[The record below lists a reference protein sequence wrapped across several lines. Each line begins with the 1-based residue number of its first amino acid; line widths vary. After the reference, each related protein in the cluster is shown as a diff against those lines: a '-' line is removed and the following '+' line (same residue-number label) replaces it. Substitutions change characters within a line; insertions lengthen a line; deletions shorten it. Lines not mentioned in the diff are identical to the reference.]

1 MEIYPGTIHLS
12 AYLTIE
18 EQKSLMRR
26 CVAIGSQPA
35 GFYTP
40 AVRGGA
46 YMSIKM
52 VCLGRH
58 WNAKTYKYE
67 AIRSDHDGLP
77 VQELPDDLKELA
89 RSAAAEAS
97 ERFKIASYTASVR
110 GSFSRSSTRSGS
122 GSGIPS
128 SASTSRLHSAN
139 PWPWPVRPPRL

>member
-1 MEIYPGTIHLS
+1 MPGGSGLSLARGTGAITVEIYPGTIHLS

-26 CVAIGSQPA
+26 CIAIGSQPA

-58 WNAKTYKYE
+58 WNAKTYK
-67 AIRSDHDGLP
+67 
-77 VQELPDDLKELA
+77 
-89 RSAAAEAS
+89 
-97 ERFKIASYTASVR
+97 
-110 GSFSRSSTRSGS
+110 
-122 GSGIPS
+122 
-128 SASTSRLHSAN
+128 
-139 PWPWPVRPPRL
+139 